1 MFGCVEHKD
10 QSSERITRMA
20 SSLEWQAFFSPGSF
34 FSALAAFFSSGSIFS
49 ALAALLSSGSFVQL
63 WQLCSALAAFFTSG
77 SMKSAAA
84 KFVLVAQIET
94 FASNIGATSQQLVCH
109 KNCHFCV
116 TSKCLC
122 HTTTCHNIT
131 HVCHT
136 MWGVHDDPP
145 SSSLHM
151 LPKFEDLGKQ
161 RSVYA
166 SGVGGGG
173 EGGHT

>member
-1 MFGCVEHKD
+1 VEHKD

-20 SSLEWQAFFSPGSF
+20 SSLEWQLFFSPGSF
-34 FSALAAFFSSGSIFS
+34 FSSCSFFS
-49 ALAALLSSGSFVQL
+49 ALVASFQL
-63 WQLCSALAAFFTSG
+63 WQLCSALAAFFQLWQLFFTSG